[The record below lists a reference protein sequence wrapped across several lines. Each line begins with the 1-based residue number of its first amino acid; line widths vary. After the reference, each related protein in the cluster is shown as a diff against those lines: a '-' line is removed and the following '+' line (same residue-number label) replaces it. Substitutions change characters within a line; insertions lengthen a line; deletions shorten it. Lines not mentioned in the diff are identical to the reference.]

1 MDPIVQSQD
10 HLSGSQLPLSLPNS
24 TIQNDTRQAPLI
36 IHITTTPV
44 NAEKPAISATT
55 SMKEAACPMFKETT
69 STTTNP
75 PPFVESTAVSMT
87 PDDSIPSLCM
97 DFSSDISSESLP
109 LQQCSSDISEAPTID
124 IDDCL
129 RSVLCDSQATGDM
142 FNCDQSE
149 SCQEKLL
156 VTSQQLEE
164 LIQQSSDDQWL
175 QDVDLNTL
183 ITPDTSDEAMSTV
196 LSSTS
201 DFELDNDFVV
211 PSHAFDILEDLK
223 LDEEDTF
230 DVDITPSSSSDTLL
244 EEKDNLIEDLLE
256 CLIITAPPDA
266 DNLLLSDAFCTTDS
280 IATTN
285 NHIGQQQM
293 PRIEDTLAILS
304 KKTDKWISDR
314 WNKFK
319 QIASRE
325 QFRKSNSS
333 CVASK
338 KVITEP
344 VSRKR
349 PRNSEMATKE
359 SAKRQKMTD
368 IPGGQTVRK
377 HSRTRPCAPVRQTE
391 KCTITTSIEGTY
403 SQKHYLQDAAAE
415 LLPLKRPRI
424 TYSLRK

>member
-1 MDPIVQSQD
+1 MDRTVQSQ
-10 HLSGSQLPLSLPNS
+10 HQLSLSSSQLPLSLPNS
-24 TIQNDTRQAPLI
+24 TTQNDTPLI
-36 IHITTTPV
+36 IHITV
-44 NAEKPAISATT
+44 NADKPAIPAIDLTT

-75 PPFVESTAVSMT
+75 PPFVESTAVS
-87 PDDSIPSLCM
+87 DDSLPSLCM

-109 LQQCSSDISEAPTID
+109 LQQSSSDISEAPTID
-124 IDDCL
+124 DCL
-129 RSVLCDSQATGDM
+129 QSVLCDSQATGDM

-223 LDEEDTF
+223 LDEEDIMF
-230 DVDITPSSSSDTLL
+230 DVDITPSSSDTHL

-256 CLIITAPPDA
+256 CLIITTPPDA
-266 DNLLLSDAFCTTDS
+266 DNLLLSDAFCTIDS
-280 IATTN
+280 IATT
-285 NHIGQQQM
+285 IEQQQI

-304 KKTDKWISDR
+304 KKTEKWIYDR